1 MALGWAVYYSQDVSV
16 ERWMQITAGIAI
28 GLGTALGGWRV
39 IRTLGMKVTKLH
51 PSSGFTANMAA
62 AGVIEAA
69 SNIGLP
75 VSTTHTASS
84 AIMGV
89 GTTRGLGSVHWGVAK
104 SILWAWLVTY
114 PFCAVLG
121 WILAKLLGTLL

>member
-1 MALGWAVYYSQDVSV
+1 
-16 ERWMQITAGIAI
+16 
-28 GLGTALGGWRV
+28 
-39 IRTLGMKVTKLH
+39 
-51 PSSGFTANMAA
+51 MAA

-89 GTTRGLGSVHWGVAK
+89 GATKGLSAVSFSVIR
-104 SILWAWLVTY
+104 SIFAAWLVTY
-114 PFCAVLG
+114 PFCLILA
-121 WILAKLLGTLL
+121 WILAKVFTMIL